1 MAGAQAQYKD
11 RLFSFLFGSEE
22 HREWT
27 LSLYN
32 AVNGSSYT
40 DPEQIS
46 ITTIRQVLYLGM
58 HNDVS
63 FMISGE
69 MNMYEQQSS
78 YNPNMPLRMLQYAGS
93 LYEKDITAR
102 KKNKYSKTLIELPA
116 PRLVVFYNGKDDEPD
131 ERTLRLSDAFP
142 AARRG
147 SADIEVR
154 VRMININRGHS
165 PKVMAACKPLD
176 EYTWIVERVRQLE
189 ASVGLEAAIDRTID
203 EMPEDYLVKPYLQTH
218 RAEVKSMLLTEYNEA
233 RQMELFREEGREEGL
248 KEGLKKGHREGLREG
263 HREGLREGQQKG
275 QNMLAALI
283 SRLLSLGRTE
293 DVARSASDPEYREKL
308 FEEFKIRQ
316 D

>member
-1 MAGAQAQYKD
+1 
-11 RLFSFLFGSEE
+11 
-22 HREWT
+22 
-27 LSLYN
+27 
-32 AVNGSSYT
+32 
-40 DPEQIS
+40 
-46 ITTIRQVLYLGM
+46 
-58 HNDVS
+58 
-63 FMISGE
+63 
-69 MNMYEQQSS
+69 
-78 YNPNMPLRMLQYAGS
+78 
-93 LYEKDITAR
+93 
-102 KKNKYSKTLIELPA
+102 
-116 PRLVVFYNGKDDEPD
+116 
-131 ERTLRLSDAFP
+131 
-142 AARRG
+142 
-147 SADIEVR
+147 
-154 VRMININRGHS
+154 MININRGHS

-203 EMPEDYLVKPYLQTH
+203 EMPEDYLIKPYLQTH

-248 KEGLKKGHREGLREG
+248 KEGLKKGHREG